1 MKKLSILLI
10 ITLIV
15 PATHFAQ
22 HNLVGINWEINF
34 PNNSD
39 YITKTSYSG
48 AKLEYRHF
56 LKKNL
61 SIGIALDWATY
72 EEFFPRQTF
81 EKPDGNAAI
90 TTDFVAQAYQVPI
103 TGTVHYY
110 FSESKLLKPFAG
122 LALGGQYLEQTLYYN
137 VYASDDDNWGFVVRP
152 EIGTIIKISENFGF
166 MAGAHYSYSTNKTEL
181 LNKNSFSNFGFDIG
195 VVFFQ

>member
-1 MKKLSILLI
+1 MKKLSVLLLI
-10 ITLIV
+10 ILAL
-15 PATHFAQ
+15 PAKHFAQ
-22 HNLVGINWEINF
+22 HNLVGFNWEINF
-34 PNNSD
+34 PNNGD
-39 YITKTSYSG
+39 YLTKASYSG

-72 EEFFPRQTF
+72 EEYFPRQTF

-110 FSESKLLKPFAG
+110 FSEGKFLRPFAG

-137 VYASDDDNWGFVVRP
+137 VYATDDDNWGFVVRP
-152 EIGTIIKISENFGF
+152 EIGTIIKMSENFGF
-166 MAGAHYSYSTNKTEL
+166 LAGAHYSYSTNKTDI
-181 LNKNSFSNFGFDIG
+181 LNRNSFSNFGFDIG
-195 VVFFQ
+195 VVFNQ